1 MNNIAY
7 SNKAYQGVRTVV
19 LGASGFVG
27 RWVARALSLQGA
39 ALFLVDQNRSRSQE
53 ICSKYAISGEI
64 AEVESNDH
72 SGVPEILKNVKPS
85 ITFNLAGYG
94 VIRSELDEKAAYSVN
109 VHLVKAVAQ
118 AVSDA
123 RDPAWPGQNMVHV
136 GTAMEYGNVEGNL
149 SEDSIPKPTT
159 LYGKSKLAGALAFAD
174 CCQTNDIKGI
184 TARLFMLYG
193 PGEHEARLLPSLM
206 RIAQTGE
213 SLKLTSGLQ
222 RRDFTYIEDVA
233 EGLLRL
239 GLCKA
244 KPGEI
249 VNLAT
254 GKLTSVRHFAE
265 LAAQILNI
273 ESDKLEFGAIPT
285 RAEEMKHSD
294 VTVDRAR
301 QLVGVVPATGIEE
314 GITKTKSFMESD
326 GSQEELK

>member
-7 SNKAYQGVRTVV
+7 SSRAYQGVRTVV

-39 ALFLVDQNRSRSQE
+39 VIFLVDRNRLRAEE
-53 ICSKYAISGEI
+53 ICSKHGISGEI
-64 AEVESNDH
+64 VEVKGNDH
-72 SGVPEILKNVKPS
+72 DSIREILKRTRPS

-94 VIRSELDEKAAYSVN
+94 VIRSELDEKTAYSVN
-109 VHLVKAVAQ
+109 VHLVEAVAQ
-118 AVSDA
+118 AVA
-123 RDPAWPGQNMVHV
+123 GVRDPVWPGQSIVHV
-136 GTAMEYGNVEGNL
+136 GSAMEYGDIEGNL

-159 LYGKSKLAGALAFAD
+159 LYGISKLEGTLAFAD
-174 CCQTNDIKGI
+174 CCQANDIRGI

-206 RIAQTGE
+206 RIAETGE

-233 EGLLRL
+233 QGLLRL

-254 GKLTSVRHFAE
+254 GKLTSVRRFAE

-285 RAEEMKHSD
+285 RVEEMKHSE

-301 QLVGVVPATGIEE
+301 QLVGVVPATDIEE
-314 GITKTKSFMESD
+314 GITRTKSFVES
-326 GSQEELK
+326 GS